1 MKSFLKAVN
10 TQSQC
15 SKITRTMQSRHG
27 SNLSDTK
34 INQYYEFSILSVCRP
49 CPVGSHS
56 VGDSSFTKVILKTP
70 MSHPDPQ
77 NFAGRV
83 IAWQKQFGRHHLPW
97 QGRTD
102 AYAIWVSEVM
112 LQQTQ
117 VKTVL
122 HYYPR
127 FMARFPTVE
136 ALACA
141 TFADIASVW
150 SGLGYYARA
159 RNLHKGAQQV
169 CRDFAGVVPTH
180 VDQLITLA
188 GIGRSTAAAIAV
200 FSVGADAAIL
210 DGNVKRILTRYLA
223 IDGVGAN
230 LEKKLWPLAET
241 LLPNALKRGDAIKA
255 YTQGLM
261 DLGASVCTRSRPQC
275 SICPLSH
282 DCLAAQRASQS
293 SYPNRP
299 IKKTLP
305 HKVAQFLLLVHD
317 NHVLIE
323 TRIEQGIWG
332 GMMALPQLTEFMVKS
347 DFVEQNFA
355 QSGTKLALQRAKSL
369 ANIRL
374 VGSETVKLWPK
385 LTHKFTHFALDIY
398 VLEIHVSPA
407 LALSSEQLRLK
418 PWWPLHRISEAP
430 MPAPF
435 KKFLQK
441 L

>member
-1 MKSFLKAVN
+1 
-10 TQSQC
+10 
-15 SKITRTMQSRHG
+15 
-27 SNLSDTK
+27 
-34 INQYYEFSILSVCRP
+34 
-49 CPVGSHS
+49 
-56 VGDSSFTKVILKTP
+56 
-70 MSHPDPQ
+70 MSHADPQ
-77 NFAGRV
+77 TFACRV
-83 IAWQKQFGRHHLPW
+83 ITWQKQFGRHHLPW
-97 QGRTD
+97 QNRTD

-127 FMARFPTVE
+127 FMALFPTVE

-141 TFADIASVW
+141 AFEDLASVW

-169 CRDFAGVVPTH
+169 CRDFAGVVPTQ

-200 FSVGADAAIL
+200 FSAGADAAIL

-223 IDGVGAN
+223 IDGVGVS
-230 LEKKLWPLAET
+230 LEKKLWPLAEA
-241 LLPNALKRGDAIKA
+241 LLPNAPKASQKSLQSQNGLKRGDAIKT

-261 DLGASVCTRSRPQC
+261 DLGSSVCTRSRPKC
-275 SICPLSH
+275 SMCPLSH
-282 DCLAAQRASQS
+282 DCLAAQRASQL

-305 HKVAQFLLLVHD
+305 QKVAQFLLLVHD

-323 TRIEQGIWG
+323 TRIDQGIWG
-332 GMMALPQLTEFMVKS
+332 GMMALPQLTEFMAKS

-355 QSGTKLALQRAKSL
+355 QSGAKLALQRVKSL
-369 ANIRL
+369 ANTGSVNTRF
-374 VGSETVKLWPK
+374 VGSKTIKYWPK
-385 LTHKFTHFALDIY
+385 FTHKFTHFALDIY
-398 VLEIHVSPA
+398 VLEIHASQA
-407 LALSSEQLRLK
+407 LVLSSDQLRSKL
-418 PWWPLHRISEAP
+418 WWPLHRISEAP
-430 MPAPF
+430 MPTPF
-435 KKFLQK
+435 KQFLQK